1 MSEIEQRLTELE
13 RLGLSRRLRL
23 VSGPQG
29 PTVLLEGKPVL
40 LLCSNNYLG
49 LADHP
54 RVREAAAE
62 AAMRWGVGAGASRL
76 VSGTMTV
83 HGRLE
88 ERLAAFKGSEAALL
102 FGSGYLANLAVLG
115 TLAGHGDTI
124 FSDELNHASIV
135 DGCRLSRAQVV
146 VYRHRDV
153 EHLEWSMHRH
163 DQRGGALIVTDSVFS
178 MDGDVAPL
186 AEIAELAAA
195 YGARTVVDD
204 AHAIGNLGPDGR
216 GAVAEAGLEREIDVV
231 IGTLGKA
238 LGSYGAYACASSE
251 IVRLLINTAR
261 PLIFST
267 APPPPAIAAALAALE
282 LMRERPHRIE
292 RLHSNARALRRG
304 LAEEGFPIPERDMPI
319 VPLIVGEE
327 RDAMRLCQEAIARG
341 VFAQAIRPPT
351 VAAGSSRLRL
361 TAMASHTPA
370 DLRKAAKVLG
380 TVARELGL
388 VPSAMRAPLAERIVR
403 ELEPSTPEE
412 RPYFAEDGPRVAA
425 AEAGEAAAPPGA
437 GLGAP
442 FDFERAA

>member
-1 MSEIEQRLTELE
+1 MSEIEQRLAELE

-29 PTVLLEGKPVL
+29 PTILLEGKPVL

-76 VSGTMTV
+76 VSGNMTI

-88 ERLAAFKGSEAALL
+88 ERLAAFKGSEACLL
-102 FGSGYLANLAVLG
+102 FGSGYLANLGVIG
-115 TLAGHGDTI
+115 TLADRGDTI

-135 DGCRLSRAQVV
+135 DGCRLSRAEVV

-153 EHLEWSMHRH
+153 EHLEWSIRRR
-163 DQRGGALIVTDSVFS
+163 DARGAMLIATDSVFS

-186 AEIAELAAA
+186 AEIAEIANA
-195 YGARTVVDD
+195 YGARTLVDD
-204 AHAIGNLGPDGR
+204 AHATGNLGPDGR

-231 IGTLGKA
+231 VGTLGKA
-238 LGSYGAYACASSE
+238 LGSYGAYACASTE
-251 IVRLLINTAR
+251 MVRCLINTAR

-282 LMRERPHRIE
+282 LLKERPHRVH
-292 RLHSNARALRRG
+292 RLHSNARALRRA
-304 LAEEGFPIPERDMPI
+304 LAEEGFPIGDSDMPI

-327 RDAMRLCQEAIARG
+327 RNAMRLCQEAIVRG

-351 VAAGSSRLRL
+351 VATGASRLRL
-361 TAMASHTPA
+361 TAMASHTPS
-370 DLRKAAKVLG
+370 DLRNAARVLG
-380 TVARELGL
+380 AVARDLGL
-388 VPSAMRAPLAERIVR
+388 EPGQMVAPLPERIVP
-403 ELEPSTPEE
+403 EVEQHPHEVNPYATP
-412 RPYFAEDGPRVAA
+412 VAA
-425 AEAGEAAAPPGA
+425 AGDSS
-437 GLGAP
+437 AP